1 MILEYLK
8 LARISIASITGL
20 APVMGALATGQY
32 QILNLVLLFLIGF
45 FGHAYGMTVNDL
57 SDYTID
63 KKSSEI
69 TDRPLVSGTISKQQA
84 VVFAI
89 LNLFIMFLLAFVIVI
104 LTMQYLPFFML
115 FIPVLCVSI
124 YNIISKKIPFADVL
138 LAIGMFFFILYGAL
152 TQQVSIDN
160 LPLLVWIICLLG
172 TIQMLSINI
181 ILGGF
186 KDAEN
191 DMAQGAK
198 TGVAFFGLNIKNHKI
213 FIPKSF
219 VVFVYSLQLLN
230 IFVAYLPFFL
240 IPNFIPWLPLRYF
253 AIGFISVIGIFTI
266 YISHIYLTT
275 RYFERGKL
283 RMLFN
288 LQGFVNFI
296 FAPILLLNITTFSL
310 LIILIPV
317 IGFYIST
324 LLFNEKFMQP
334 ASM

>member
-115 FIPVLCVSI
+115 FIPVLCVTI

-138 LAIGMFFFILYGAL
+138 LAISMFFFILYGAL

-198 TGVAFFGLNIKNHKI
+198 TGVVFFGLNIKNNKI

-219 VVFVYSLQLLN
+219 VVFVYTLQLLN
-230 IFVAYLPFFL
+230 IFIAYLPFFI
-240 IPNFIPWLPLRYF
+240 IPDFIPWLPLRYF

-296 FAPILLLNITTFSL
+296 FAPILLLNITPFSL
-310 LIILIPV
+310 LIILIPA